1 MNIDCLAKALTSE
14 ERSKPKAHEEPHQSS
29 THRQYSAF
37 SGQNYHP
44 DFSSQGKPVILLI
57 YIWEWCQM
65 NEAWKHYHAKNL
77 TRDQNIIVLPN
88 AELNKIEAPERRQ
101 KGNQT
106 LIA

>member
-14 ERSKPKAHEEPHQSS
+14 ERSKPNAREEPYQLS

-44 DFSSQGKPVILLI
+44 EFSSQGKPVILLI
-57 YIWEWCQM
+57 HIEKWRQM

-88 AELNKIEAPERRQ
+88 AELKEIEAPECRQ
-101 KGNQT
+101 QSNQT